1 MKCPQ
6 CNYVSFDYLDSCRKC
21 SKDLTAHKSQVG
33 IDFLEPIPIG
43 VLAFLESGAREPVAI
58 GTGSAN
64 FDSDDF
70 KVAGD
75 STESAVSVEETA
87 TAVEDDLEVV
97 VLPDDA
103 AIDETAEIP
112 DIPVEFEEKAEVDV
126 VEEETFS
133 LEIPDIE
140 EESAADVE
148 EVAAEALSEESIE
161 LNIEGVEEDIGV
173 AEVAESAEEATV
185 EGLTFNLDESLD
197 EVAEE
202 KAEVATDTVD
212 EISLDTTISGIE
224 IDDDELSATASSDEF
239 SLDIGDDFDTE
250 TQLGITDLPSIDES
264 AVPELTVA
272 EPQENS
278 DVVEEGAPIAASS
291 DDIISIDTLD
301 TDSELDVSLDGF
313 DDDNE
318 PGGADLSIDAEDL
331 DLSID
336 GDQIDGLDLNLDTIS
351 EPGDAEEEIQLSLD
365 DLDKSEED
373 PKNKTVFSDDD
384 LDLQIGDDDIDFN

>member
-58 GTGSAN
+58 GTGAAN

-87 TAVEDDLEVV
+87 TAVEDDGL
-97 VLPDDA
+97 
-103 AIDETAEIP
+103 
-112 DIPVEFEEKAEVDV
+112 DV

-133 LEIPDIE
+133 LEIPDIK

-148 EVAAEALSEESIE
+148 ETVAEALSEESIE

-173 AEVAESAEEATV
+173 AEVTQSAEEATV
-185 EGLTFNLDESLD
+185 EGLTFNLDESLE

-202 KAEVATDTVD
+202 KAEGAADTVD

-224 IDDDELSATASSDEF
+224 IDDDELNVTASNDEF

-264 AVPELTVA
+264 AVPELAVA

-278 DVVEEGAPIAASS
+278 DTVEEGAPMAASS

-301 TDSELDVSLDGF
+301 TDSDLDVSLDGF

-318 PGGADLSIDAEDL
+318 QGGSDLSMAGEDL

-336 GDQIDGLDLNLDTIS
+336 GDQIDGLDLNLEVLS

-373 PKNKTVFSDDD
+373 PKDKTVYSDDD
-384 LDLQIGDDDIDFN
+384 LDLQIGDDNIDFN